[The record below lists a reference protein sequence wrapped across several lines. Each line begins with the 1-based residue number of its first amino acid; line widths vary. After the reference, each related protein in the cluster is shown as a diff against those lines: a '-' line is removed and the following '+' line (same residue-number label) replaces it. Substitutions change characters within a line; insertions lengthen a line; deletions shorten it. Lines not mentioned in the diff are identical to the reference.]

1 MKRSRRD
8 GFSVKGA
15 WSHLAVHPAEPAL
28 LDDEVT
34 RRLQEVGAEVTLLDV
49 LVLITTVSG
58 PRPRSEARE
67 GGGEREKK
75 RKSRGKT
82 KGKKERNEERGR
94 L

>member
-58 PRPRSEARE
+58 PRPRSE
-67 GGGEREKK
+67 
-75 RKSRGKT
+75 
-82 KGKKERNEERGR
+82 RGR
-94 L
+94 QSKNFTPNRTQCSH